1 MQSNLNEENIAET
14 TAMVAEVVQEADQSV
29 ANVLL
34 VRNVVATTAFLVAS
48 NPSVVDEEVRD
59 ANSNSVILVAFAI
72 FCTQTVDGVVEIL
85 NGLQN
90 WPPDVVQSDNTGAE
104 SVDQ

>member
-1 MQSNLNEENIAET
+1 MQTNLNEENIAET
-14 TAMVAEVVQEADQSV
+14 NAMVAEVVQEADQSV

-59 ANSNSVILVAFAI
+59 ASSNIVLLVALSNFLH
-72 FCTQTVDGVVEIL
+72 TD
-85 NGLQN
+85 
-90 WPPDVVQSDNTGAE
+90 S
-104 SVDQ
+104 